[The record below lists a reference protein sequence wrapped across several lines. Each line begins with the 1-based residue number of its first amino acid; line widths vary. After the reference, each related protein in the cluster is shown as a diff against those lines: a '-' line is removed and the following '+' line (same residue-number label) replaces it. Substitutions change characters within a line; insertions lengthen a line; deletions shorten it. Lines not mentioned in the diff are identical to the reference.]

1 MVGDKRSGG
10 GCTVPAGLPLTSN
23 TEGLWTPSLDFSQ
36 GLFHRR
42 SEGLNNPDS
51 YLLRAALSSPF
62 HHCCQIL
69 GTWDLSSVSFVLGSL
84 TEQEAQRSS
93 AAFTSQ
99 SSVAVLWKA
108 LLGIACRR
116 RCATRSLA
124 LSTGFWWRFSVPSWH
139 LPVFLPS
146 LQGNLLFFPCC
157 LHLCLVLPTLN
168 QTLNTQPR

>member
-1 MVGDKRSGG
+1 MTQRSFSLYWEAENRKEQEKGRAVVGDKRSGG

-69 GTWDLSSVSFVLGSL
+69 GTWDLS
-84 TEQEAQRSS
+84 
-93 AAFTSQ
+93 
-99 SSVAVLWKA
+99 
-108 LLGIACRR
+108 
-116 RCATRSLA
+116 
-124 LSTGFWWRFSVPSWH
+124 
-139 LPVFLPS
+139 
-146 LQGNLLFFPCC
+146 
-157 LHLCLVLPTLN
+157 
-168 QTLNTQPR
+168 